1 MKSLFAVFVGGI
13 LGTAARLLLDGAI
26 PHADTDFPTSTLLIN
41 VLGSAVL
48 GFLVARAWPTAAPW
62 VRAGVGT
69 GILGSFTTFSA
80 VVVALVTLTDGGR
93 ILMAA
98 LYLALS
104 LVLGFAAA
112 AAGLRIGAVTASRTH
127 TAPSDRREDRS
138 SRRADSSSPQEDHSG
153 PQGDRSGPHE
163 DGSGRRA
170 NRSDRRG
177 DR

>member
-1 MKSLFAVFVGGI
+1 MKSLLAVFVGGI

-26 PHADTDFPTSTLLIN
+26 PHGDTDFPTSTLLIN

-93 ILMAA
+93 MLVAA

-112 AAGLRIGAVTASRTH
+112 AAGLRIGAVAASRTH
-127 TAPSDRREDRS
+127 TAPSDRHTAPPDRREDRS
-138 SRRADSSSPQEDHSG
+138 GRRAD
-153 PQGDRSGPHE
+153 
-163 DGSGRRA
+163 
-170 NRSDRRG
+170 RSDSRG